1 MLHLSEITP
10 PEAVTI
16 QLQARA
22 KSELL
27 EEFAALL
34 VAGHPQLARVMK
46 EREVAKLLMDR
57 EKLAAT
63 GIGNGV
69 AIPHAASG
77 RLRGFYGAFGRSE
90 VGVDFGAIDGVPC
103 RLFFAL
109 LSAGSKPKI
118 HIKALAQISRLMGSE
133 ETRDQ
138 LLKAADR
145 ETLLSVLQAQAA
157 HR

>member
-1 MLHLSEITP
+1 M
-10 PEAVTI
+10 
-16 QLQARA
+16 
-22 KSELL
+22 
-27 EEFAALL
+27 L

-46 EREVAKLLMDR
+46 ESEVAKLLLDR

-77 RLRGFYGAFGRSE
+77 RLRGFYGAFGRSDE
-90 VGVDFGAIDGVPC
+90 GVDFGAIDGVPC
-103 RLFFAL
+103 RLFFVL

-133 ETRDQ
+133 ETRNR
-138 LLKAADR
+138 LLQATDRAD
-145 ETLLSVLQAQAA
+145 LLDVLQAQVGAQA
-157 HR
+157 VTR